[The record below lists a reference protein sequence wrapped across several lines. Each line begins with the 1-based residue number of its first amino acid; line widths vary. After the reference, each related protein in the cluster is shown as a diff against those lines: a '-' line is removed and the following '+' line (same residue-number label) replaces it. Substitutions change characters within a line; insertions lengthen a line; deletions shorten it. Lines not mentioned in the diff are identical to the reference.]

1 MWPSRDCRLKEI
13 MFTNCVSF
21 SCSFL
26 YTILADKAIA
36 NLPVVILCN
45 KQDETLA
52 KGDGVIKSLL
62 EKEM

>member
-1 MWPSRDCRLKEI
+1 ML
-13 MFTNCVSF
+13 TNFVSF